1 MSRGG
6 HASEESVLTVKMTS
20 STLAITA
27 LGRRSFVDLTDELAK
42 AVEAAG
48 ISDGFAVAFTSHTT
62 CTLIINEW
70 EDGVL
75 SDLSVRLSQLVPEQA
90 YYAHD
95 DLTVRTQNVVD
106 EERENGPAHVA
117 NMILGGTSHTIP
129 IFEAKPVLGRW
140 QRLFLFELDDPKVRT
155 VRIHTYGI

>member
-1 MSRGG
+1 M
-6 HASEESVLTVKMTS
+6 KMTS

-75 SDLSVRLSQLVPEQA
+75 SDLSDRLSRLIPDHA

-95 DLTVRTQNVVD
+95 DLTVRTQNIVD
-106 EERENGPAHVA
+106 EERKNGPAHVV

-129 IFEAKPVLGRW
+129 ISEGKPLLGRW
-140 QRLFLFELDDPKVRT
+140 QRLFLFELDDPKTRT
-155 VRIHTYGI
+155 IRIHTYGV

>member
-1 MSRGG
+1 M
-6 HASEESVLTVKMTS
+6 KMTS
-20 STLAITA
+20 STLSITA
-27 LGRRSFVDLTDELAK
+27 PGRRCFVDLTDELSGEI
-42 AVEAAG
+42 EAAG
-48 ISDGFAVAFTSHTT
+48 ITEGFVIVFMTHTT
-62 CTLIINEW
+62 CALLINEW